1 VSVHLAAEFT
11 GKPEDATVRYVINA
25 GASTLTARAF
35 VTGLLASFGHN
46 PVIAI
51 PDVEGEICLH
61 SEAIEQSSVRL
72 TIHADALAVTGDTSD
87 KDRNEINRKMHEEVL
102 ESDSYPS
109 IAFGSTHGSASQTG
123 EGQYWV
129 ALNGQLTLHGV
140 TRPHAVSGRVSLE
153 GDMLRATGEFS
164 VLLSDYEIRPV
175 SAVGGAVKLKDEIKL
190 SFTIS
195 ARKG

>member
-1 VSVHLAAEFT
+1 VHLAAEPT
-11 GKPEDATVRYVINA
+11 GKPEDATARYVIDA

-35 VTGLLASFGHN
+35 ATGLLASFGHN
-46 PVIAI
+46 PAIAI
-51 PDVEGEICLH
+51 PDIEGEISLH
-61 SEAIEQSSVRL
+61 SEAIERSSVRL
-72 TIHADALAVTGDTSD
+72 TIHADALAVAGDMSD

-102 ESDSYPS
+102 ESDSYPN
-109 IAFGSTHGSASQTG
+109 IVFESTHGSASQTG
-123 EGQYWV
+123 DGQYWV

-140 TRPHAVSGRVSLE
+140 TRPHAVSGRVSLP
-153 GDMLRATGEFS
+153 GDTLRATGEFS

-195 ARKG
+195 ARKA

>member
-1 VSVHLAAEFT
+1 VHLAAEPR
-11 GKPEDATVRYVINA
+11 GKPEDATARYVIDA

-35 VTGLLASFGHN
+35 ATGLLASFGHN
-46 PVIAI
+46 PAIAI
-51 PDVEGEICLH
+51 PEIEGEISLH

-72 TIHADALAVTGDTSD
+72 TIHADALAVTGDMSD

-102 ESDSYPS
+102 ESDSYPN
-109 IAFGSTHGSASQTG
+109 IVFESTHGSASQTG
-123 EGQYWV
+123 DGQYWV
-129 ALNGQLTLHGV
+129 ALNGQLSLHGV
-140 TRPHAVSGRVSLE
+140 TRPHAVSGRVSLP
-153 GDMLRATGEFS
+153 GDTLRATGEFS

-195 ARKG
+195 ARKA